1 MSEIAATAAPALSLQ
16 GLSTSFFT
24 YRGVVEAVRDVSFDL
39 ARGEMLG
46 LVGETGSGKSV
57 LVHSIVNQVRFP
69 GKVVGGHVLLDGQ
82 ELTGL
87 EDEAL
92 RDVRGRRIAVIGSN
106 PRQLLDP
113 LASVGVQLG
122 RAIRAH
128 VKLPD
133 SEIRA
138 RVLASLEEVR
148 IPDARRRHDAFPHEL
163 SVGMAQ
169 RVVIAMAL
177 LHEPVVIIA
186 DEPTAGLDVTV
197 QRQVLDLMKTLLADL
212 GSSAMIVTRDL
223 GIVAHYCDR
232 IGVMRDGRLLE
243 VSDVRGFF
251 RGPSHAEGRRLLD
264 RALAAGT
271 EHREARI
278 GVRERAA
285 APAAPAPPGERP
297 LLQVRDLVKHFP
309 IHGSH
314 HTVKAV
320 NGVSFELGHGQALGL
335 VGESGSGKTTVG
347 RLILGLIGSTAGSI
361 VFDGQETVGMS
372 ERELRPL
379 RPKMQMVFQEPHAS
393 LNPHMTVA
401 RNIEEPLIL
410 QPEADRL
417 DPRARRDRVR
427 ELLQLVQL
435 REDQMDSYP
444 HNLSAGQAQRVGV
457 ARAIATSPR
466 LIVLDEPTSLLDISV
481 RGEILEVLNRVKE
494 ELGMSYIFISHDLT
508 AVRAVCSRIAIMY
521 LGQIVELGDADA
533 LFASQRHPYSKALL
547 ASVLFPDPEE
557 RPAQFSLAGEIPS
570 PVDLPSGCFLHGRC
584 PLVQD
589 DCRATRPP
597 LVEQLPGW
605 QAACLHTDVLLAQAG
620 RDDG

>member
-1 MSEIAATAAPALSLQ
+1 MSDTAAATPALSLQ

-39 ARGEMLG
+39 AKGEMLG

-69 GKVVGGHVLLDGQ
+69 GRVVGGKVLLDGQ

-87 EDEAL
+87 DDETL

-113 LASVGVQLG
+113 LSSVGVQLG

-138 RVLASLEEVR
+138 RVLAALEAVR

-197 QRQVLDLMKTLLADL
+197 QRQVLDLMKALLADL

-232 IGVMRDGRLLE
+232 IGVMQDGRLLE
-243 VSDVRGFF
+243 VSAVRDFF

-271 EHREARI
+271 EHREVRVE
-278 GVRERAA
+278 VRERTA
-285 APAAPAPPGERP
+285 APAAPGEQP

-320 NGVSFELGHGQALGL
+320 NGVSFDLGRGQALGL

-347 RLILGLIGSTAGSI
+347 RLVLGLIGSTAGSI

-372 ERELRPL
+372 DRQLRPL

-410 QPEADRL
+410 QGEADRL

-435 REDQMDSYP
+435 REDQLDLYP

-521 LGQIVELGDADA
+521 LGQIIELGDADA
-533 LFASQRHPYSKALL
+533 LFAGQRHPYSKALL
-547 ASVLFPDPEE
+547 ASVLFPDPDE
-557 RPAQFSLAGEIPS
+557 RPAQFSLSGEIPS

-605 QAACLHTDVLLAQAG
+605 QAACLHTDVLLSQAEPG
-620 RDDG
+620 ER